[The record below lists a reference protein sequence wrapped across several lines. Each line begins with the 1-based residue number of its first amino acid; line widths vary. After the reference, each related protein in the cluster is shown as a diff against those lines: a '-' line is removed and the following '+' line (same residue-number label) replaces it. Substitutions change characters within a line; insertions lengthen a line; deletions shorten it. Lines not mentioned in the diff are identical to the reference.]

1 MTVLPSDEEPVSW
14 CLSSWY
20 AKLSRATCKP
30 RLVTAI
36 DRYLIDRTALID
48 IPKEIEPISSQIREW
63 LAGPDEVGTC
73 GVVVAE
79 FFAIT
84 RGWV

>member
-1 MTVLPSDEEPVSW
+1 
-14 CLSSWY
+14 
-20 AKLSRATCKP
+20 
-30 RLVTAI
+30 VTAT

-48 IPKEIEPISSQIREW
+48 ISKEIEPISSQIREW